1 MVIQIQTSILK
12 LSTIDFWI
20 TWSADDP
27 LNMLL
32 KIGPGGNTVNFFGGR
47 GGLGVSSTKKYNQ
60 NYDQALI
67 KSIWK
72 LLSI

>member
-32 KIGPGGNTVNFFGGR
+32 KIGPGGNTVNLFGGR
-47 GGLGVSSTKKYNQ
+47 GGFGGQQYKEVQS
-60 NYDQALI
+60 
-67 KSIWK
+67 K
-72 LLSI
+72 L